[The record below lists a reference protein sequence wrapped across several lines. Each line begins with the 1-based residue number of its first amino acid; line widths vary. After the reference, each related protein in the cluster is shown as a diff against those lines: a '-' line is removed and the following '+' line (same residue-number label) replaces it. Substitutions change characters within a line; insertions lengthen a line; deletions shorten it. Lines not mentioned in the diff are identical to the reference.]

1 MALRAKLRFDY
12 KAEGRPK
19 RFFWQRR
26 DLKEVARQIREQKI
40 SLLRN
45 LPFQGIQVAELNSD
59 QEVYLV
65 PGDETTPEIAYAPV
79 ELVVEAD
86 SLEDLMP
93 LTLSEDFRKIKVLEP
108 DKLQLSNNEMERF
121 LFRVNEE
128 YRNELA
134 DFN

>member
-12 KAEGRPK
+12 KAENRSK
-19 RFFWQRR
+19 RFFWRKR
-26 DLKEVARQIREQKI
+26 DLKEVAREIRDQKI

-45 LPFQGIQVAELNSD
+45 LPFQGIQVAELNAD
-59 QEVYLV
+59 QEVYLI
-65 PGDETTPEIAYAPV
+65 PGDETTPETAYAPV

-86 SLEDLMP
+86 SLEDLMQ
-93 LTLSEDFRKIKVLEP
+93 LTLNEDFRKIKVLEP
-108 DKLQLSNNEMERF
+108 DKLQLSPNEMERF